1 MHSAD
6 LRRELVAVLD
16 RLHELPDDALQ
27 ERIALKNRQ
36 HELRAQMAQALREE
50 RRSDP
55 GAVAAIRRELQQ
67 LRRRKQQLVDQR
79 TAASAGASGGGF
91 GSASVVHF
99 QAMQSKQDDAL
110 GLAEIDSR
118 IAELNWELEQLTGS
132 PHDAPADADNNQ
144 EQA

>member
-1 MHSAD
+1 MHSGD
-6 LRRELVAVLD
+6 LRREVVAVMD

-55 GAVAAIRRELQQ
+55 DAPATIRRELQQ
-67 LRRRKQQLVDQR
+67 LRRRKEQLLDQR

-99 QAMQSKQDDAL
+99 QAMQSTQNDAL
-110 GLAEIDSR
+110 GLAELDSR
-118 IAELNWELEQLTGS
+118 IAELNWELDQLTGS
-132 PHDAPADADNNQ
+132 PPDAPADSDNDHGQ
-144 EQA
+144 T